1 MQIPYEVQ
9 ARPDTGLYNAKLGI
23 WLFLASEVMLFGGL
37 FSAYIFLRIGA
48 DVGYWPKGL
57 LNVPIG
63 TFNTIILILSS
74 VTVIRA
80 WMSLKMRRYADYK
93 KWMGITILCGAAFLI
108 IKLTLEW
115 PPKFGHFGAIIKKDK
130 QEEYEKYLGNE
141 HMRARGLPERNEI
154 SGHLEAVEFTFDGGD
169 IEDVR
174 TYANRKGCEIS
185 DAPHDAHAWAEAPA
199 AGEHAAAP
207 GGAAAAPT
215 AAPANAP
222 QQTATAAKPSSDPA
236 TPPAEIAA
244 AAAAPAAPAQTVD
257 ANAPAAPAPVPA
269 AAGPGAPSP
278 NPGGAPA
285 APAAAPAAHPAK
297 LYVMKAKHEE
307 EGFWPSVAEG
317 LQRVKGV
324 KLVSFEVKP
333 DPINENPADP
343 ENDKPHFIPKTPNH
357 HAAPVKIEA
366 ADVHH
371 WSAFVPKHSTYF
383 ATYFMI
389 TGLHGAHVLGGV
401 LVFCFLWGP
410 GARLY
415 RKNPEHL
422 ANRVEVAGLFWHFV
436 DLIWIFVFPLFYLL

>member
-37 FSAYIFLRIGA
+37 FSAYIFLRIGS
-48 DVGYWPKGL
+48 DTGYWPKGL

-80 WMSLKMRRYADYK
+80 WMALKMRRYSEYK

-141 HMRARGLPERNEI
+141 HMRKKGLPERNEI
-154 SGHLEAVEFTFDGGD
+154 SGHLEEVEFAFDGQD
-169 IEDVR
+169 LTDVR
-174 TYANRKGCEIS
+174 IYAERKGCLVE
-185 DAPHDAHAWAEAPA
+185 DAPHDAHAAAAEQTPTPAAATAPA
-199 AGEHAAAP
+199 
-207 GGAAAAPT
+207 
-215 AAPANAP
+215 
-222 QQTATAAKPSSDPA
+222 PSAPA
-236 TPPAEIAA
+236 TPAAQPA
-244 AAAAPAAPAQTVD
+244 
-257 ANAPAAPAPVPA
+257 
-269 AAGPGAPSP
+269 S
-278 NPGGAPA
+278 
-285 APAAAPAAHPAK
+285 PAAAPAPPAAEHATAPAVEHPAK
-297 LYVMKAKHEE
+297 IYVLKSKTKD

-317 LQRVKGV
+317 LQTMKGV
-324 KLVSFEVKP
+324 KIVAFEVKP
-333 DPINENPADP
+333 DPVNENPLDP

-357 HAAPVKIEA
+357 HAPSIKIEA

-383 ATYFMI
+383 STYFMI
-389 TGLHGAHVLGGV
+389 TGLHGLHVLGGV
-401 LVFCFLWGP
+401 LVFIFLWGP
-410 GARLY
+410 GAALY